1 MHQLSQAIAALKSDT
16 ITGSQTLLIDQALA
30 SARADQI
37 PVADASSVITYIN
50 LQLAHNEVDLTTRH
64 ALVRLHDELVERAS
78 KA

>member
-37 PVADASSVITYIN
+37 PVADASITYIN
-50 LQLAHNEVDLTTRH
+50 LQLAHNEVDLTTRM
-64 ALVRLHDELVERAS
+64 R
-78 KA
+78 

>member
-16 ITGSQTLLIDQALA
+16 ITGGQTLLIDQALA
-30 SARADQI
+30 SARADLV

-50 LQLAHNEVDLTTRH
+50 LQLAHNEVDLTTRN